1 MIRIDIGRLAAEIW
15 QVAAFARELAESA
28 GKARILA
35 NAATQSQDYWPHT
48 SSGGRRRCNFLGV
61 ATAKTPGQHSGVKV
75 NMVGRCVYL
84 DNHATTRVDPRVLEA
99 MLPYFTDHYGN
110 AASTSHAFGWAAKD
124 AVDAA
129 RESIAAALNASPRE
143 IVFTSGAT
151 ESNNLAIYGVCQRSG
166 RRGQHL
172 VSVVTEHRAVLDP
185 LAKLARG
192 GFEVTYLPVRLHG
205 AADAGTLDLDQLAA
219 TIRDDTVLVSVML
232 ANNEIGVLQPLAE
245 IGRICKQRG
254 VLLHTDGTQAVGKI
268 PVNVEQ
274 LQVDLMSF
282 TAHKI
287 YGPKGVG
294 ALYVRRRNPQ
304 VRLEAQIDGGRQES
318 GRRSGTLNVPGIVGL
333 AAGAPVVPGG
343 NARRSGTS
351 AAVARSIVCRTGERV
366 GNVALNGP
374 ALDRAELRL
383 SGNLNCNFADVDG
396 EALMLSMR
404 DLAVSSGSACTSAD
418 PEPSHVLRAL
428 GLGDDLTRAS
438 LRFGLGR
445 FNTAEEI
452 EFAIQTVS
460 AAVERL
466 RKLRGDSM

>member
-1 MIRIDIGRLAAEIW
+1 
-15 QVAAFARELAESA
+15 
-28 GKARILA
+28 
-35 NAATQSQDYWPHT
+35 
-48 SSGGRRRCNFLGV
+48 
-61 ATAKTPGQHSGVKV
+61 
-75 NMVGRCVYL
+75 MVGRCVYL

-99 MLPYFTDHYGN
+99 MLPYFTEHFGN

-151 ESNNLAIYGVCQRSG
+151 ESNNLAIRGVCQRSG

-172 VSVVTEHRAVLDP
+172 ISVATEHRAVLDP

-245 IGRICKQRG
+245 IGRLCKQRG

-268 PVNVEQ
+268 PVDVEQ

-287 YGPKGVG
+287 YGPKGIG

-333 AAGAPVVPGG
+333 AAAL
-343 NARRSGTS
+343 RW
-351 AAVARSIVCRTGERV
+351 CREEMPAEAERLRQLRDRLFAGLCERV
-366 GNVALNGP
+366 GKIALNGP
-374 ALDRAELRL
+374 ALDRADLRL

-396 EALMLSMR
+396 EALMLAMR

-452 EFAIQTVS
+452 EFAVETVS